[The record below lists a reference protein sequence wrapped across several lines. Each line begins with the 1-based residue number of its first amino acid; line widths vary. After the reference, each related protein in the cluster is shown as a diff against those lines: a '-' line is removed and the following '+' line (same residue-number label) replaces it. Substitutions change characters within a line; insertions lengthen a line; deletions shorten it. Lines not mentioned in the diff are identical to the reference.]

1 MYHQVKS
8 FGTMNVAVSILF
20 SRFDG
25 VEEISME
32 GCDRR
37 LDYTPLSELDM
48 DWKYSGHGNLSMG
61 NPDLE
66 NIR

>member
-1 MYHQVKS
+1 
-8 FGTMNVAVSILF
+8 MNVAVSILF

-25 VEEISME
+25 LKKISMD
-32 GCDRR
+32 GCDKP
-37 LDYTPLSELDM
+37 LQYTPLSELDV

-66 NIR
+66 DIR